1 MNIRSL
7 NANIYKIEEFLSVVE
22 GLPDVICVCETWLTN
37 LRPFVGK
44 LYGYDF
50 VNKLSNSNQS
60 GGVAFFVRACHSY
73 EVVEGVSFE
82 QCDVD
87 DLWISI
93 KLENNKSFI
102 VGNVYRHPSSGIDTL
117 KKNFLNVL
125 DLLNEKKKV
134 I

>member
-7 NANIYKIEEFLSVVE
+7 NADIYEIEEILSVVE

-37 LRPFVGK
+37 LRPFVGT

-60 GGVAFFVRACHSY
+60 GGVAYFDRACHSY
-73 EVVEGVSFE
+73 EFVEGVSYE

-87 DLWISI
+87 DLLISI
-93 KLENNKSFI
+93 
-102 VGNVYRHPSSGIDTL
+102 
-117 KKNFLNVL
+117 
-125 DLLNEKKKV
+125 
-134 I
+134 